1 MGADALQLDVFTAQR
16 LLDGSMTRDDAPP
29 GYRPVADLLETLRT
43 PPTAADLRGEAEA
56 VAAIAAVVAVSD
68 ERSVA
73 APRPGRL
80 RRRGMAVAAGLA
92 ASATLFTGLAAA
104 NALPAAAQHVAA
116 QVLSNLGV
124 HVPDPGP
131 RSHPS
136 SGAHGETSHGAPSPV
151 STLPADTP
159 TSASGEA
166 TASPSTDVVAPPDG
180 PAGTGG
186 ATHDTGPETST
197 HGAPASGAPE
207 STKPTTGSPSPEA
220 NGHSTVPPGNSG
232 NAPGH
237 DPNGPGNS
245 ENAPGHSPTGPG
257 NSDSHGS

>member
-1 MGADALQLDVFTAQR
+1 MGADALELDVFTAQR
-16 LLDGSMTRDDAPP
+16 LLDGSMTGADAPP

-43 PPTAADLRGEAEA
+43 PPKAADLRGEAEA
-56 VAAIAAVVAVSD
+56 VAAIAAVIAVSD
-68 ERSVA
+68 ERSGA

-104 NALPAAAQHVAA
+104 NALPAPAQHVAA

-124 HVPDPGP
+124 HVPDPGS

-159 TSASGEA
+159 TGASGDA
-166 TASPSTDVVAPPDG
+166 TAPPSTGVSAPSGAPTSTD
-180 PAGTGG
+180 G
-186 ATHDTGPETST
+186 ATHQTGPDTST
-197 HGAPASGAPE
+197 HGAPASGVPASGRPA
-207 STKPTTGSPSPEA
+207 TGSNPDS
-220 NGHSTVPPGNSG
+220 NGHSSGAPGNSG

-257 NSDSHGS
+257 NSTDQKS

>member
-16 LLDGSMTRDDAPP
+16 LLDGSMTGDDAPP
-29 GYRPVADLLETLRT
+29 GYRPVADLLETLRK
-43 PPTAADLRGEAEA
+43 PPRAADLRGEAEA
-56 VAAIAAVVAVSD
+56 VAAIAAVIAVSD
-68 ERSVA
+68 ERSGA

-104 NALPAAAQHVAA
+104 NALPAPAQHVAA

-124 HVPDPGP
+124 HVPDPGS

-136 SGAHGETSHGAPSPV
+136 SHGETSHGAPSPV
-151 STLPADTP
+151 STLPADAP
-159 TSASGEA
+159 TDASGEV
-166 TASPSTDVVAPPDG
+166 TAPPSTGVATQPGAPTS
-180 PAGTGG
+180 TGG
-186 ATHDTGPETST
+186 ATHRTGSDTST
-197 HGAPASGAPE
+197 HGAPTSGAPA
-207 STKPTTGSPSPEA
+207 SGKPTTGTPNPDS
-220 NGHSTVPPGNSG
+220 NGHSSGAPGNSG

-257 NSDSHGS
+257 NSTGQKS